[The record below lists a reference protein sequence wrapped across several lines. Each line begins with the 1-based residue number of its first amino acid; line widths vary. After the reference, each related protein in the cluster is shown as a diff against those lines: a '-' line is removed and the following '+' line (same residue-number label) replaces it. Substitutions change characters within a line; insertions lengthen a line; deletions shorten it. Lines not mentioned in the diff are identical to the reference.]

1 MPTLANLTDEEC
13 NFVFEVLKREESRG
27 QLPLGERRGDDM
39 SADQDMRRTILK
51 DLLWRLQVVRSS
63 RNRGD
68 EEANDALVAEGLAGY
83 Y

>member
-13 NFVFEVLKREESRG
+13 SFVFEVLKREESLG
-27 QLPLGERRGDDM
+27 QLPLGDDM
-39 SADQDMRRTILK
+39 SANQDMRRTILK

-63 RNRGD
+63 RNTGD